1 MKSLP
6 NYVEGEWNE
15 SLGKKVPLFNSIN
28 NEGGDAKITIYDED
42 SHDADKAFKNKEL
55 YKWFNSLT

>member
-1 MKSLP
+1 MI
-6 NYVEGEWNE
+6 
-15 SLGKKVPLFNSIN
+15 NSIN
-28 NEGGDAKITIYDED
+28 NEGGSAKITIYDEE